1 MPPLRISLLAHV
13 SEQMM
18 MPLHLLP
25 LLVVALGSARIF
37 TDAAALDL
45 QHLLAQQR
53 SLEPFTPTTLPQA
66 VADVLTATP
75 EGRRC
80 AETASIP
87 IAGLN
92 LTAEEIAL
100 LPQLCWH
107 ADEVASF
114 PEPARVAGVEADSR
128 GIPPGVVCKHTQ
140 WCAER
145 GLRWCTVR
153 TGHFHDAHIAPHAR

>member
-1 MPPLRISLLAHV
+1 MV
-13 SEQMM
+13 
-18 MPLHLLP
+18 PLHLLP

-53 SLEPFTPTTLPQA
+53 SLEPFTAATLPPS

-80 AETASIP
+80 ADTASIL

-114 PEPARVAGVEADSR
+114 REPAPVASVDADSR
-128 GIPPGVVCKHTQ
+128 GIPPGVICKHTQ
-140 WCAER
+140 WCAGRSAVVHLSYQCLQQAHYDASAPVSEH
-145 GLRWCTVR
+145 
-153 TGHFHDAHIAPHAR
+153 GHGGQCKRQAGP